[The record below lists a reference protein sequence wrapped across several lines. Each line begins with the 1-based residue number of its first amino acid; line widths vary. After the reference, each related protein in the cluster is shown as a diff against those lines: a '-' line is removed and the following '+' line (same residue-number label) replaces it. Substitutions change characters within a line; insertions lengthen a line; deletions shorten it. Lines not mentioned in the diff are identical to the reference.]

1 MPRIRFAA
9 PNLPLCHFFLLL
21 LLARFTCPQVGLG
34 QDNKLVKF
42 QPGRRQLFLDDY
54 AISSMKH
61 LTKTLHQPEKRGA
74 VITPQRPWEKYLV
87 QTRSVPA
94 WDEEL
99 NLFKLWVNAI
109 DREPNFMAG
118 PTYFESKDGIHW
130 TRPILRQFEYGG
142 SRENNILAFD
152 PKLKWPARAITNVIR
167 DPHDPDSARRYK
179 GFLGKGRDRRPIVS
193 PDGIHWQQLNV
204 PVLRSSDE
212 SNLSYDPISRTF
224 IATLK
229 HTGRFGRAHAIS
241 TSRDF
246 EHWTKPKLLYQA
258 DAEDQKLGKARILAR
273 LADPKLQDPVYNQP
287 SYYKVDIYNV
297 AVFRYEDLFI
307 ILPSM
312 FHITGPRPN
321 GNVDGFKH
329 IQLACTR
336 DLNSWTRL
344 ANREP
349 FIDTSPIGDAWDT
362 MVMLPP
368 SAPLVRGD
376 ELWFYY
382 SASKYRG
389 TPPSPPPHR
398 GAVCLAVL
406 RRDGFMSL
414 DAGDK
419 QGTLLTKPFAT
430 RASSLYVNIDS
441 AGGAIVVEVLDREG
455 NALAVSKPMS
465 EDEPRRRIAWAEGDL
480 ADVAGK
486 TIRLRF
492 HLRNARMFSFWLDG

>member
-1 MPRIRFAA
+1 MNKRIS
-9 PNLPLCHFFLLL
+9 PLFVLLHFVI
-21 LLARFTCPQVGLG
+21 THPQVGVAE
-34 QDNKLVKF
+34 DNTPLQF
-42 QPGRRQLFLDDY
+42 PSGRRQLFLDDY
-54 AISSMKH
+54 AIGGMKN
-61 LTKTLHQPEKRGA
+61 LTRTLHQPEKRGA

-94 WDEEL
+94 WDEER
-99 NLFKLWVNAI
+99 NVFQLWVNAI
-109 DREPNFMAG
+109 DREPDFMAG
-118 PTYFESKDGIHW
+118 PTYFESTDGIHW
-130 TRPILRQFEYGG
+130 TRPTLRQFEYGG
-142 SRENNILAFD
+142 SKENNILAFD

-167 DPHDPDSARRYK
+167 DPHDADPARRYK
-179 GFLGKGRDRRPIVS
+179 GFLGRGRDRRPIVS
-193 PDGIHWQQLNV
+193 RDGIHWKLLDV

-212 SNLSYDPISRTF
+212 SNLSYDPVSRIF

-229 HTGRFGRAHAIS
+229 HGGRYGRAHAIS

-258 DAEDQKLGKARILAR
+258 DGEDQKRGKARILAR
-273 LADPKLQDPVYNQP
+273 LADSKLQDPVYNTP
-287 SYYKVDIYNV
+287 TYYKVDIYNV
-297 AVFRYEDLFI
+297 AVFRYEDLYI

-349 FIDTSPIGDAWDT
+349 FIDTSPVGDAWDT

-382 SASKYRG
+382 SGCKYRG
-389 TPPSPPPHR
+389 TPTNPPPHR
-398 GAVCLAVL
+398 GAICLAVL

-414 DAGDK
+414 DAGDTP
-419 QGTLLTKPFAT
+419 GTLTTKPLVT
-430 RASSLYVNIDS
+430 SASSLYVNIDS
-441 AGGAIVVEVLDREG
+441 TGGKSVVEVLDREG
-455 NALAVSKPMS
+455 NVLAVSKPMS
-465 EDEPRRRIAWAEGDL
+465 ENEPRHHIAWAQGDL
-480 ADVAGK
+480 TDVAGK

-492 HLRNARMFSFWLDG
+492 HLRNSRLYSFWLDR

>member
-9 PNLPLCHFFLLL
+9 PTSPPCYFFVLLL
-21 LLARFTCPQVGLG
+21 SALFTCPHVGLG
-34 QDNKLVKF
+34 QDNKLVDF
-42 QPGRRQLFLDDY
+42 PPGRRQLFLDDY
-54 AISSMKH
+54 AISSMQH
-61 LTKTLHQPEKRGA
+61 LTRTLHQPEKRGA

-94 WDEEL
+94 WDEEVKV
-99 NLFKLWVNAI
+99 FKLWVNAI
-109 DREPNFMAG
+109 DREPEFMAG

-130 TRPILRQFEYGG
+130 TRPILKQFEYGG
-142 SRENNILAFD
+142 SLANNILAFD

-167 DPHDPDSARRYK
+167 DPHDPDSSRRYK

-193 PDGIHWQQLNV
+193 PDGIHWKQLKV

-212 SNLSYDPISRTF
+212 SNLSYDRLTRTF

-229 HTGRFGRAHAIS
+229 HVGRLGRAQAIS
-241 TSRDF
+241 TSQDF

-258 DAEDQKLGKARILAR
+258 DAEDQQRGKARIRAR
-273 LADPKLQDPVYNQP
+273 LADPNLQDPVYNKP
-287 SYYKVDIYNV
+287 SDYKVDIYNV

-307 ILPSM
+307 ILPAM

-329 IQLACTR
+329 IQLACSR
-336 DLNSWTRL
+336 DLDSWTRL
-344 ANREP
+344 GDRQP
-349 FIDTSPIGDAWDT
+349 FIDTSPVGDAWDT
-362 MVMLPP
+362 MGMLPP

-398 GAVCLAVL
+398 GAICLAVL
-406 RRDGFMSL
+406 RRDSFMSL

-419 QGTLLTKPFAT
+419 PGTLVTKTFVT
-430 RASSLYVNIDS
+430 RGLSLYVNIDS
-441 AGGAIVVEVLDREG
+441 ADGSIVAEVLDPEG
-455 NALAVSKPMS
+455 RVLAVSKPIS
-465 EDEPRRRIAWAEGDL
+465 ENEPRCRIAWGEGDL
-480 ADVAGK
+480 ADVAGQ

-492 HLRNARMFSFWLDG
+492 QLRNTRLFSFWLDT

>member
-1 MPRIRFAA
+1 MTKTMSQLFV
-9 PNLPLCHFFLLL
+9 LLHFVI
-21 LLARFTCPQVGLG
+21 TYPQVGVAE
-34 QDNKLVKF
+34 DNTPLQF
-42 QPGRRQLFLDDY
+42 PPGKRQLFLDDY
-54 AISSMKH
+54 AIGGMKN
-61 LTKTLHQPEKRGA
+61 LTRTLHQPEKRGA
-74 VITPQRPWEKYLV
+74 VITPQRPWEKYLL

-94 WDEEL
+94 WDEERKV
-99 NLFKLWVNAI
+99 FQLWVNAL
-109 DREPNFMAG
+109 DREPDFMAG

-142 SRENNILAFD
+142 SQENNILAFD
-152 PKLKWPARAITNVIR
+152 PKLKWPVRAITNVIR
-167 DPHDPDSARRYK
+167 DPHDADPARRYK
-179 GFLGKGRDRRPIVS
+179 GFLGRGRDRRPIVS
-193 PDGIHWQQLNV
+193 RDGIHWKLLDV

-212 SNLSYDPISRTF
+212 SNLSYDPVSRIF

-229 HTGRFGRAHAIS
+229 HGGRYGRAHAIS

-258 DAEDQKLGKARILAR
+258 DVEDQKRGKARILAR
-273 LADPKLQDPVYNQP
+273 LADPKLQDPVYNNP
-287 SYYKVDIYNV
+287 SYHKVDIYNV
-297 AVFRYEDLFI
+297 AVFRYEDLYI

-349 FIDTSPIGDAWDT
+349 FIDTSPVGDAWDT

-382 SASKYRG
+382 SACKYRG
-389 TPPSPPPHR
+389 TPTNPPPHR
-398 GAVCLAVL
+398 GAICLAVL

-414 DAGDK
+414 DAGDTP
-419 QGTLLTKPFAT
+419 GTLTTKPFVT
-430 RASSLYVNIDS
+430 SASSLYVNIDS
-441 AGGAIVVEVLDREG
+441 TGGKSVVEVLDREG
-455 NALAVSKPMS
+455 NVLAVSKPMS
-465 EDEPRRRIAWAEGDL
+465 GNDPRRRIAWARGDL
-480 ADVAGK
+480 TDVAGK

-492 HLRNARMFSFWLDG
+492 HLRNSRLYSFWLDR

>member
-1 MPRIRFAA
+1 MPRVRFAA
-9 PNLPLCHFFLLL
+9 NILPQCHFFLLL
-21 LLARFTCPQVGLG
+21 LLALFTGPRFVLG
-34 QDNKLVKF
+34 QDNRLAKF
-42 QPGRRQLFLDDY
+42 ASGRRQLFLDDY
-54 AISSMKH
+54 AISSVKN
-61 LTKTLHQPEKRGA
+61 LTRTLHQPEKRGA

-94 WDEEL
+94 WDEER
-99 NLFKLWVNAI
+99 NVFQLWVNAI
-109 DREPNFMAG
+109 DREPDFMAG

-193 PDGIHWQQLNV
+193 PDGIHWKQLNV

-212 SNLSYDPISRTF
+212 SNLSYDPLARIF

-229 HTGRFGRAHAIS
+229 HGGRFGRAHAIS

-258 DAEDQKLGKARILAR
+258 DIEDQKRGKARILAR
-273 LADPKLQDPVYNQP
+273 LADPNLQDPVYNNP

-297 AVFRYEDLFI
+297 GLFRYEDLYI
-307 ILPSM
+307 ILPAM

-329 IQLACTR
+329 VQLACSR
-336 DLNSWTRL
+336 DLDSWTRL
-344 ANREP
+344 GDRQP
-349 FIDTSPIGDAWDT
+349 FIDTSPVGDAWDT

-382 SASKYRG
+382 SAGKYRG

-419 QGTLLTKPFAT
+419 QGTLTTKPFVT
-430 RASSLYVNIDS
+430 RASSLHVNIDA
-441 AGGAIVVEVLDREG
+441 AGGAGVVEVLDREG
-455 NALAVSKPMS
+455 SVLAVSKPMS
-465 EDEPRRRIAWAEGDL
+465 EDEPRRRLAWAEGDL
-480 ADVAGK
+480 ADFAGQ
-486 TIRLRF
+486 TIRFRF
-492 HLRNARMFSFWLDG
+492 HLRNARLYSFWLDG